1 MWEQAQAW
9 ADFDCV
15 GEESLE
21 AASAAAAGILGKA
34 ESRLAEHVLRLQEL
48 QQVKDEAT
56 QIDDLIQKQVRA

>member
-48 QQVKDEAT
+48 QQVKD
-56 QIDDLIQKQVRA
+56 VVH